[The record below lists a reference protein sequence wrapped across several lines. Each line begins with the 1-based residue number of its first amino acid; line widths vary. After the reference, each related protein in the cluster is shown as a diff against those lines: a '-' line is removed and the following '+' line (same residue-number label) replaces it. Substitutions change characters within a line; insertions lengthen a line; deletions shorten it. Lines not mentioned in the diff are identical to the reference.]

1 METQP
6 GGVSAKAPVPFRVN
20 VSEANV
26 KDDSPAEA
34 KPSHLKTL
42 LRVAVLS
49 IATLLAS
56 AAFAAD
62 TATHKVVNGVAI
74 YLGVLPAEMIL
85 GHPKPHTE
93 AQMHGGVPPGKHQYH
108 VLVSLFDAA
117 SGKRI
122 GGAKVSVR
130 VYEINLAGTQK
141 KLEPMLVAGTITYG
155 NYFNIPAANNPYR
168 IRVLIE
174 LPGVADVIETEFEYQ
189 HAQA

>member
-1 METQP
+1 MKK
-6 GGVSAKAPVPFRVN
+6 GN
-20 VSEANV
+20 
-26 KDDSPAEA
+26 SPAEA

-49 IATLLAS
+49 IASLLAS
-56 AAFAAD
+56 AAFATD

-74 YLGVLPAEMIL
+74 YLGIVPAEMIL

-93 AQMHGGVPPGKHQYH
+93 AEMHGGVPVGKRQYH

-122 GGAKVSVR
+122 SGAKVSVR

-141 KLEPMLVAGTITYG
+141 KLEPMLIAGTITYG
-155 NYFNIPAANNPYR
+155 NYFNIPANPYR

-174 LPGVADVIETEFEYQ
+174 LTGVADVIETEFEYQ
-189 HAQA
+189 YAQI